1 MSEPSLRD
9 AVAAALSEA
18 RTATGRACAANPTL
32 SAALTLSRSLSAGE
46 VSLAQVEETVRTLTA
61 EAFAERAER
70 LGRYLGETRP
80 EQNAEALDAM
90 FERLAEEAGEFE
102 AFAARLARPSF
113 GIVLTGHPTFALSR
127 DLSLA
132 LVELATSFEA
142 GGAPLDEAGRAQR
155 LSIAAAG
162 PHDPPDPL
170 TLGVEH
176 EWSVGALQNAL
187 RAVEQATRAA
197 LDVARRRWPDCW
209 TTLRPRLLTLATWVG
224 FDQDGRTDVTW
235 LISVGKRLSLK
246 LHGIARLRT
255 LLDGIAPDATALLD
269 AAAGVVERQAAL
281 LDAATA
287 DPAQLPAF
295 ARAMVEG
302 RGPALVDLAPLSA
315 ALDRA
320 LADAPDD
327 DARETLLAARAA
339 VDTQGL
345 SLAHIHVRLNA
356 AALHTAVRDAVGL
369 ETKPGDPANRR
380 TYFGKINDLIEAAEP
395 QAINFGSLLEEP
407 SSARRLMMTVAQMA
421 KTIDPSPVRFL
432 IAESESGFTL
442 LSALYLA
449 TLFGVEDQVE
459 ISPLFE
465 TAEGFEAGE
474 HLIEEAL
481 RSPAFRTHLERHG
494 RLAIEFGFSDSG
506 RFIGQMAA
514 TFRIERLRL
523 RLADML
529 VRLGLSGL
537 EVVFFNTHGESI
549 GRGGHPGSLFDRYR
563 YAAPPASR
571 AEFARRGLALKEE
584 ESFQGGEGYL
594 PLFTPAAAL
603 ATVRTALE
611 STLLADAEADDDPIY
626 EDQDFASEFFA
637 TVQQAFSSLVA
648 DPNYPALLGL
658 YGTRLL
664 RKTGSRPEQRQSG
677 DAGAAREI
685 GSVAEL
691 RAIPNNGILQQL
703 GWLANTLYGVGR
715 AAAKD
720 PARFADMRERS
731 PRFRR
736 ALAMVAAAQQAGS
749 LELTA
754 AYAALLDPDA
764 WMALA
769 AKSSPAGRAVSE
781 RLSALAEEADL
792 HGGLG
797 EVLRRLERDAL
808 ALADQAPPTEDAR
821 RARLMQAH
829 ALRIALMAYVDRLA
843 AQIPAQQGAHP
854 LNADGVASALMRF
867 DVGWA
872 VAQLNAAFPEH
883 EPPGSPDADFG
894 EPSSYVGGDHEHR
907 RERAQ
912 LIAPIVE
919 AHALVLQLTS
929 AITHDVGACG

>member
-1 MSEPSLRD
+1 MRETPLRQEL
-9 AVAAALSEA
+9 AATLVQAREAAA
-18 RTATGRACAANPTL
+18 GACSANPTL
-32 SAALTLSRSLSAGE
+32 SVALTLSRGLFEGE
-46 VSLAQVEETVRTLTA
+46 VGLADVGESVRALTA
-61 EAFAERAER
+61 DAFAARADRLGGYLGETAPDRNAALLDSLFERLADEQGGFEAFAE
-70 LGRYLGETRP
+70 
-80 EQNAEALDAM
+80 
-90 FERLAEEAGEFE
+90 
-102 AFAARLARPSF
+102 RLARPSF
-113 GIVLTGHPTFALSR
+113 GIVLTGHPTFALAL

-132 LVELATSFEA
+132 LVELATGIDAE
-142 GGAPLDEAGRAQR
+142 GAALDATGRARR
-155 LSIAAAG
+155 LSAAAAK

-170 TLGVEH
+170 TLDVEH
-176 EWSVGALQNAL
+176 EWSVAAL
-187 RAVEQATRAA
+187 RNTLTAVESATRAA
-197 LDVARRRWPDCW
+197 LRIARRRWPERW
-209 TTLRPRLLTLATWVG
+209 TTLRPRLFTLASWVG

-246 LHGIARLRT
+246 AHALRRLRAQ
-255 LLDGIAPDATALLD
+255 LELAAPAATALLD
-269 AAAGVVERQAAL
+269 TALATVDRQAGLLEAAA
-281 LDAATA
+281 A

-295 ARAMVEG
+295 ARALVEE
-302 RGPALVDLAPLSA
+302 RGPALVDVAPLTA
-315 ALDRA
+315 ALDQA
-320 LADAPDD
+320 LAEAPDD
-327 DARETLLAARAA
+327 DARETLLVARATLA
-339 VDTQGL
+339 TQGL

-369 ETKPGDPANRR
+369 ETHPGDPANRR
-380 TYFGKINDLIEAAEP
+380 TYFAKISELIETTRAR
-395 QAINFGSLLEEP
+395 AINVGSLLEEP

-421 KTIDPSPVRFL
+421 KTIDPAPVRFL

-449 TLFGVEDQVE
+449 RLFGVEDQVE

-481 RSPAFRTHLERHG
+481 RSPAFRAHLERRG

-549 GRGGHPGSLFDRYR
+549 GRGGHPRSLFDRYR

-571 AEFARRGLALKEE
+571 AEFAARGIALKEE

-611 STLLADAEADDDPIY
+611 STLLPDAEARGDPIY
-626 EDQDFASEFFA
+626 DDQDFASEFFA

-685 GSVAEL
+685 GGVGEL
-691 RAIPNNGILQQL
+691 RAIPNNAILQQL

-720 PARFADMRERS
+720 PARFAALRESS

-749 LELTA
+749 LEVTA
-754 AYAALLDPDA
+754 AYAALLDPNA

-769 AKSSPAGRAVSE
+769 GKSSAAARGVAE
-781 RLSALAEEADL
+781 RLSDLAEDADL
-792 HGGLG
+792 NGGLG

-808 ALADQAPPTEDAR
+808 ALADLLPPTDDPR
-821 RARLMQAH
+821 RARLLQAH

-843 AQIPAQQGAHP
+843 TRIPTQQGAHP
-854 LNADGVASALMRF
+854 LDANKVASAMMRF
-867 DVGWA
+867 DVRWA
-872 VAQLNAAFPEH
+872 MERLNAAFPEH
-883 EPPGSPDADFG
+883 EGPELAEADFG
-894 EPSSYVGGDHEHR
+894 EPSTYTGGDHEHA
-907 RERAQ
+907 RERAE
-912 LIAPIVE
+912 LIAPIAA
-919 AHALVLQLTS
+919 AHVLALQLTS
-929 AITHDVGACG
+929 AITHDIGACG